1 MPDQSLKPPEEH
13 HCEQEISKMDELQ
26 YEDEEIGKAAAELRH
41 AETEVEQA
49 IAALTS
55 AEDDLKKARHDLE
68 KAEHEQRHKLLV
80 QASTTSGFWPS
91 EGFEKVPD
99 DQPVEVFLAKAKREL
114 KIPDV
119 TGWVALVDERPIN
132 TSQSYRENRLT
143 AGCEVIID
151 WGPEHGG
158 GG

>member
-1 MPDQSLKPPEEH
+1 MSTHSSPNERDGLEGGPQNEDD
-13 HCEQEISKMDELQ
+13 EIT
-26 YEDEEIGKAAAELRH
+26 KAAAEVRR

-55 AEDDLKKARHDLE
+55 AEDDLKKAQHDLE
-68 KAEHEQRHKLLV
+68 KAEHDQRHKLGV
-80 QASTTSGFWPS
+80 QASTTSGFWPP

-99 DQPVEVFLAKAKREL
+99 DQPVDVFLAEARREL

-119 TGWVALVDERPIN
+119 TGWVALVDERQIN
-132 TSQSYRENRLT
+132 TSHSYHENGLT